1 MAKALLIPVTGPLEE
16 VELVPDSGAQLDQL
30 QGLVGGYI
38 QAVPLPEQVTSDATA
53 YINEEGKL
61 EGLPLNRR
69 ASIFMMG
76 ALMTGDFI
84 VGPFLLC
91 GFDPERGVNTNV
103 PDDVV
108 ERARIVEDAWLG
120 R

>member
-1 MAKALLIPVTGPLEE
+1 MTKALLIPVEGPLEE
-16 VELVPDSGAQLDQL
+16 IELVPDGGAQLDQL
-30 QGLVGGYI
+30 QQLVGGYI
-38 QAVPLPEQVTSDATA
+38 QAVNLPEQIESDATA

-61 EGLPLNRR
+61 TGLPLNRR

-91 GFDPERGVNTNV
+91 GFDPKRGVNTDV
-103 PDDVV
+103 PDDVI
-108 ERARIVEDAWLG
+108 ERARIVEEAWL